1 MNSNI
6 YFDTKEIKSLGSDVI
21 IGKTARIRRPH
32 MAELGN
38 NVIIDDHTYIST
50 RLIMHDY
57 THISSG
63 CALIGGERCSVTFEK
78 FATLAPNVVIAAGSD
93 DYTSGIGTP
102 FLDDSLKGNV
112 QHSDIV

>member
-1 MNSNI
+1 
-6 YFDTKEIKSLGSDVI
+6 
-21 IGKTARIRRPH
+21 

-63 CALIGGERCSVTFEK
+63 CALIEERCSVTFEK
-78 FATLAPNVVIAAGSD
+78 FATLAPNVVIAVSM
-93 DYTSGIGTP
+93 TIP
-102 FLDDSLKGNV
+102 LE
-112 QHSDIV
+112 